1 MIEIIYLIKLKII
14 KNFYDC
20 FKLLNI
26 IKKLAKYINYYNLDN
41 KEYLNQTNN
50 YVEIF
55 HGIIN

>member
-14 KNFYDC
+14 KNFDDY
-20 FKLLNI
+20 FKFLNI
-26 IKKLAKYINYYNLDN
+26 IKKLGKYINYYDLDN

>member
-14 KNFYDC
+14 KNSYDY

-26 IKKLAKYINYYNLDN
+26 IKKLGKYINYYDLDN